1 MTARI
6 FLKLISAVL
15 LIMVVALTAV
25 DYLASGIAER
35 TYIDGLTR
43 AMDEKTRMLGVLSRD
58 RLLTLTPDQVKTLAA
73 AAAGRITIVAPG
85 GAVLLDSENDPA
97 RMENHGHRPEIESA
111 LGGRPGKSIR
121 RSPTMGINYL
131 YVASPIPAG
140 AIRLAM
146 PLQEV
151 NSQVSAI
158 RSRLLAYTAL
168 AFLPA
173 ILLAAFF
180 ARYFSRRLGAIIDY
194 AHTLATGRF
203 DATLNVRGNDELGSL
218 ARQLNETGGNLRRIV
233 EDFEREHAE
242 LEKLERVRRDFV
254 VNVSHELRTPLAS
267 IQGYTETLIDGAI
280 SDANNN
286 IRFLHIIRQNAER
299 LGRLT
304 ADLLTLSRLELNT
317 QPLEPASYPIH
328 ALLAEAIDSFCPVA
342 ARKGLSLVISP
353 SSAASPVFCDSEAVH
368 QMISNLIDNAVK
380 YTPENGSITLET
392 ALSGDQLRVSVTDTG
407 PGILPEELSR
417 LFERFY
423 RVDKGRSRELG
434 GTGLGLAIV
443 KHLARAQGGDVGVH
457 STPGQGSTFWFTL
470 PIHPPRG
477 DTEADGRASS

>member
-6 FLKLISAVL
+6 FLKLIAAVL
-15 LIMVVALTAV
+15 LIMVVALTTV
-25 DYLASGIAER
+25 DFLASGVAER

-43 AMDEKTRMLGVLSRD
+43 AMDEKTRMLGQLSRD
-58 RLLTLTPDQVKTLAA
+58 HLLTLTPAQVKTLAA
-73 AAAGRITIVAPG
+73 AAGGRITIVAPG
-85 GAVLLDSENDPA
+85 GAVLIDSENNPA
-97 RMENHGHRPEIESA
+97 AMENHGHRPEIEAA
-111 LGGRPGKSIR
+111 LAGRPGKSIR

-131 YVASPIPAG
+131 YVATPIPAG
-140 AIRLAM
+140 ALRLAM

-158 RSRLLAYTAL
+158 RSRLLLYTAL

-203 DATLNVRGNDELGSL
+203 DATLNVHGSDELGSL
-218 ARQLNETGGNLRRIV
+218 ASQLSETGSKLRRIV
-233 EDFEREHAE
+233 EDYEREHAE
-242 LEKLERVRRDFV
+242 LEKLERVRKDFV
-254 VNVSHELRTPLAS
+254 INVSHELRTPLAS

-280 SDANNN
+280 NDADNNL
-286 IRFLHIIRQNAER
+286 RFLHIIRQNAER

-317 QPLEPASYPIH
+317 RPFAPALYSIH
-328 ALLAEAIDSFCPVA
+328 TLLADAIDSFQPVA
-342 ARKGLSLVISP
+342 GKKGVSLVLHP
-353 SSAASPVFCDSEAVH
+353 ASAGGEVYCDSEAVH

-380 YTPENGSITLET
+380 YTPESGYISLQT
-392 ALSGDQLRVSVTDTG
+392 ALLGDQLRISVSDTG
-407 PGILPEELSR
+407 PGIPGEELPR

-443 KHLARAQGGDVGVH
+443 KHLARAQGGDVGVQ
-457 STPGQGSTFWFTL
+457 SSPGQGSTFWFTL
-470 PIHPPRG
+470 PTHPPRG
-477 DTEADGRASS
+477 DAPQSAPVSA